1 MSLTKLAIA
10 FGALC
15 FAYPSYAAGNADA
28 GRQLV
33 MRSCTTCHA
42 AAGTPTATDGAPP
55 LSFVARDN
63 KQNPAWIRG
72 WLMDPHPPM
81 PGIML
86 SRQQIDDIVAYLN
99 ALTDETSVRDR

>member
-1 MSLTKLAIA
+1 MKLRYVIVASVA
-10 FGALC
+10 FFSGPAM
-15 FAYPSYAAGNADA
+15 AATGSADA

-33 MRSCTTCHA
+33 LGSCTSCHA
-42 AAGTPTATDGAPP
+42 TNTTTAATDGAPP

-63 KQNPAWIRG
+63 KQNPAWVRG

-86 SRQQIDDIVAYLN
+86 SRRQIDDIVSYLN
-99 ALTDETSVRDR
+99 VLADEGSVRDR